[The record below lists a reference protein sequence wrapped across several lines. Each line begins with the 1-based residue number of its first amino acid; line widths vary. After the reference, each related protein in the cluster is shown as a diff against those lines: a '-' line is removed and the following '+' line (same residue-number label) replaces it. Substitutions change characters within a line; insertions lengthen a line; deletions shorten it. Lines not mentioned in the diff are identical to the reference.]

1 MEDGASQTFYS
12 AAKNTNFSIFKKCK
26 LTGRGGT
33 KYLAPPFNFMSFGN
47 KVMNSI
53 LIVKTRELGCP
64 ETQIDQYCLSCFNN
78 SFELRNFRAQARFYP
93 DGTRDLNINLQ
104 PDKKVEPVFVTEG
117 EC

>member
-1 MEDGASQTFYS
+1 
-12 AAKNTNFSIFKKCK
+12 
-26 LTGRGGT
+26 
-33 KYLAPPFNFMSFGN
+33 MSFGN
-47 KVMNSI
+47 KEMNSI

-64 ETQIDQYCLSCFNN
+64 ETQIDQYCLSCINN
-78 SFELRNFRAQARFYP
+78 SFELRNVRAQARFYP

>member
-1 MEDGASQTFYS
+1 MVQVKHFS
-12 AAKNTNFSIFKKCK
+12 APQKIPNFQFSRSADK
-26 LTGRGGT
+26 LTVAGQNTWR
-33 KYLAPPFNFMSFGN
+33 PPFNFMSFGN

-53 LIVKTRELGCP
+53 LIVKSRELGCP
-64 ETQIDQYCLSCFNN
+64 ETQIDQYCLSRINN

-104 PDKKVEPVFVTEG
+104 PDKKVEPVFVTDG